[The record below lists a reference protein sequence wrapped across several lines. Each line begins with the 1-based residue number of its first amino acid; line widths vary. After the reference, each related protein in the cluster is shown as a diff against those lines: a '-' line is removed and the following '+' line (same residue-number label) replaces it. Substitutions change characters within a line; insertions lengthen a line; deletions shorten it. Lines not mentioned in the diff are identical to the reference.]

1 MEEKVKISGLEDLV
15 SDIEKAK
22 RLIKELE
29 RMIDPNN
36 FCINTKEAGCIWGTV
51 SSFETANATK
61 EPGKHLCNLVFLGQ
75 FTEYNGKK
83 YIVLRDQ
90 NKGINHIIE
99 L

>member
-1 MEEKVKISGLEDLV
+1 MKGSEK
-15 SDIEKAK
+15 
-22 RLIKELE
+22 
-29 RMIDPNN
+29 MIDPNN

-90 NKGINHIIE
+90 NKEINHIIE

>member
-1 MEEKVKISGLEDLV
+1 
-15 SDIEKAK
+15 
-22 RLIKELE
+22 
-29 RMIDPNN
+29 MIDPNN

-90 NKGINHIIE
+90 NKGINHIIK